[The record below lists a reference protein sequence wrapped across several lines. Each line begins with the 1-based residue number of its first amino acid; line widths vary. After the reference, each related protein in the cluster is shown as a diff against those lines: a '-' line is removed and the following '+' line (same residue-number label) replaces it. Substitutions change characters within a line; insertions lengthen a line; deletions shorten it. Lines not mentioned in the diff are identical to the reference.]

1 MYNLIFSVLSVDY
14 LLIQSG
20 CGWIIMKITN
30 ELLYGWDRL
39 FNGINA
45 FQQDSAIFNAPDYKT
60 VIDQMRAEI
69 AAAAK

>member
-45 FQQDSAIFNAPDYKT
+45 FQQDCAFFNAPKLLNL
-60 VIDQMRAEI
+60 MAHPERC
-69 AAAAK
+69 

>member
-45 FQQDSAIFNAPDYKT
+45 VHQDCVFFNAPKLLNL
-60 VIDQMRAEI
+60 MAHPERC
-69 AAAAK
+69 

>member
-20 CGWIIMKITN
+20 CEWIIMKITN

-45 FQQDSAIFNAPDYKT
+45 FQQDCVFFNAP
-60 VIDQMRAEI
+60 
-69 AAAAK
+69 